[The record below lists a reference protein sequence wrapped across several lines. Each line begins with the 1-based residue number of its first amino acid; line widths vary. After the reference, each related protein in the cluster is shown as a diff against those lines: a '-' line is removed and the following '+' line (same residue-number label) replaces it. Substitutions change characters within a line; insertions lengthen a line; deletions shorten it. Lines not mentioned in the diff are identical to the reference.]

1 MEKRDKSRKE
11 TTHSAFKIILKV
23 VLSVSVI
30 AFVITVMIII
40 RNFSWQQ
47 VKEDNLNIHYNKM
60 TRECFAADYEWD
72 GNHENM
78 TITVPDE
85 CDGLKVK
92 SLGGFTAAPT
102 LFYVIVP
109 EKMHPEA
116 VSVTEDIKCIGT
128 IDKNTVTYTFTVKLG
143 KNIRDLERFTYEK
156 YYMDD
161 SGKVIYIVEMN
172 YESSTENKWI
182 YSENGKLY
190 NKKTNKLI
198 E

>member
-1 MEKRDKSRKE
+1 MEKREKPRKE
-11 TTHSAFKIILKV
+11 TVYSAFKIILKV
-23 VLSVSVI
+23 VLSVFAI
-30 AFVITVMIII
+30 AFAITIMIII
-40 RNFSWQQ
+40 RNFSWQY

-60 TRECFAADYEWD
+60 SRECFAAHYEWD
-72 GNHENM
+72 GNPENM

-102 LFYVIVP
+102 LFYVMVP
-109 EKMHPEA
+109 DKMHPEA
-116 VSVTEDIKCIGT
+116 VSVAEDIKHIGT

-143 KNIRDLERFTYEK
+143 KNIRDPERFTYKE

-172 YESSTENKWI
+172 YESSPENKWI

-190 NKKTNKLI
+190 DKKTNKLI